1 MTVFKTILKILNKL
15 KGMIILYTAILVAI
29 TALNQTSGNNMTN
42 FEDSKPSVLIVNK
55 DSEDNIAKG
64 FEDYI
69 SKHSEIKD
77 IDTKDEDK
85 INDAIFYRDVNYVIY
100 IPKDFGKNLL
110 DGKNPSLE
118 YKSCGDEY
126 SSYAQM
132 MVEKYIKTV
141 LIYKDYYSGAELISK
156 VNKVVDKDTK
166 VYMKTTLDTSKLSSM
181 TQYFNILNYALLAG
195 CVYCISMIL
204 ASLNDETVRK
214 RTIISSFNYKKYN
227 RIVLLSNSIVIFA
240 MWILY
245 MILALILFKD
255 LMFSSNGLGYV
266 INSFVFT
273 ICSLTIGFLIGNI
286 TQNKNA
292 IGGIVNVIALGTS
305 FLCGCFVPFEYMPD
319 YVLKIAHILPTYYYV
334 ANNQLIKTMEVF
346 NFESIKPLLI
356 NGAVIVIS
364 SFIFVAVTNYVSKRK
379 QIIIKNFKN
388 AIL

>member
-55 DSEDNIAKG
+55 DSEDNITKG

-227 RIVLLSNSIVIFA
+227 KIVLLSNSIVIFA

-379 QIIIKNFKN
+379 QIIN
-388 AIL
+388 

>member
-15 KGMIILYTAILVAI
+15 KGMVILYTAILVAI

-77 IDTKDEDK
+77 IDTKDEEK

-141 LIYKDYYSGAELISK
+141 LIYKDYYSGVELISK

-305 FLCGCFVPFEYMPD
+305 FLCGCFVPFEYMSD

-379 QIIIKNFKN
+379 QIIN
-388 AIL
+388 

>member
-15 KGMIILYTAILVAI
+15 KGMVILYTAILVAI

-77 IDTKDEDK
+77 IDTKDEEK

-141 LIYKDYYSGAELISK
+141 LIYKDYYSGVELISK

-292 IGGIVNVIALGTS
+292 IGGIINVIALGTS

-334 ANNQLIKTMEVF
+334 ANNQLIKTMEAF

-379 QIIIKNFKN
+379 QIIN
-388 AIL
+388 

>member
-166 VYMKTTLDTSKLSSM
+166 VYMKTTLDTSKLSNM

-334 ANNQLIKTMEVF
+334 ANNQLIKTMQVF
-346 NFESIKPLLI
+346 NFESVKPLLI

-379 QIIIKNFKN
+379 QIIN
-388 AIL
+388 

>member
-55 DSEDNIAKG
+55 DSEDNITKG

-141 LIYKDYYSGAELISK
+141 LIYKDYYSGVELISK

-240 MWILY
+240 LWILY

-379 QIIIKNFKN
+379 QIIN
-388 AIL
+388 

>member
-166 VYMKTTLDTSKLSSM
+166 VYMKTTLDTSKLSNM

-356 NGAVIVIS
+356 NGAVVVIS

-379 QIIIKNFKN
+379 QIIN
-388 AIL
+388 

>member
-55 DSEDNIAKG
+55 DSEDNITKG

-379 QIIIKNFKN
+379 QIIN
-388 AIL
+388 

>member
-77 IDTKDEDK
+77 IDTKDEEK

-141 LIYKDYYSGAELISK
+141 LIYKDYYSGVELISK

-166 VYMKTTLDTSKLSSM
+166 VYMKTTLDISKLSSM

-204 ASLNDETVRK
+204 ASLKDETVRK

-379 QIIIKNFKN
+379 QIIN
-388 AIL
+388 

>member
-69 SKHSEIKD
+69 SKHSEIKY

-100 IPKDFGKNLL
+100 IPKDFRKNLL

-379 QIIIKNFKN
+379 QIIN
-388 AIL
+388 

>member
-1 MTVFKTILKILNKL
+1 MSVFKTILKILNKL

-379 QIIIKNFKN
+379 QIIN
-388 AIL
+388 

>member
-132 MVEKYIKTV
+132 MVEKHIKTV

-379 QIIIKNFKN
+379 QIIN
-388 AIL
+388 

>member
-15 KGMIILYTAILVAI
+15 KGMVILYTAILVAI

-77 IDTKDEDK
+77 IDTKDEEK

-141 LIYKDYYSGAELISK
+141 LIYKDYYSGVELISK

-245 MILALILFKD
+245 MILALILFKY

-334 ANNQLIKTMEVF
+334 ANNQLIKTMEAF

-379 QIIIKNFKN
+379 QIIN
-388 AIL
+388 

>member
-166 VYMKTTLDTSKLSSM
+166 VYMKTTLDTSKLISM

-240 MWILY
+240 IWILY

-379 QIIIKNFKN
+379 QIIN
-388 AIL
+388 

>member
-227 RIVLLSNSIVIFA
+227 KIVLLSNSIVIFA

-379 QIIIKNFKN
+379 QIIN
-388 AIL
+388 

>member
-69 SKHSEIKD
+69 SKHSEIKY

-240 MWILY
+240 MWILF

-379 QIIIKNFKN
+379 QIIN
-388 AIL
+388 

>member
-15 KGMIILYTAILVAI
+15 KGMVILYTAILVAI

-55 DSEDNIAKG
+55 DSEDNIAKC

-77 IDTKDEDK
+77 IDTKDEEK

-141 LIYKDYYSGAELISK
+141 LIYKDYYSGVELISK

-334 ANNQLIKTMEVF
+334 ANNQLIKTMEAF

-379 QIIIKNFKN
+379 QIIN
-388 AIL
+388 

>member
-15 KGMIILYTAILVAI
+15 KGMIILYTVILVAI

-141 LIYKDYYSGAELISK
+141 LIYKDYYSGVDLISK

-356 NGAVIVIS
+356 NGAVVVIS

-379 QIIIKNFKN
+379 QIIN
-388 AIL
+388 

>member
-15 KGMIILYTAILVAI
+15 KGMVILYTAILVAI

-77 IDTKDEDK
+77 IDTKDEEK

-100 IPKDFGKNLL
+100 IPKDFGKKLL

-141 LIYKDYYSGAELISK
+141 LIYKDYYSGVELISK

-334 ANNQLIKTMEVF
+334 ANNQLIKTMEAF

-379 QIIIKNFKN
+379 QIIN
-388 AIL
+388 

>member
-15 KGMIILYTAILVAI
+15 KGMIILYSAILVAI

-166 VYMKTTLDTSKLSSM
+166 FYMKTTLDTSKLSSM

-379 QIIIKNFKN
+379 QIIN
-388 AIL
+388 